1 MSAIVKEMEAMPADI
16 QREAMDF
23 AFFLMTKRSSQS
35 IAGTVKQRWAGAL
48 REFRDQFTSLEL
60 QKKAQDW
67 RTEGYASN

>member
-1 MSAIVKEMEAMPADI
+1 MNAIVKEMEGMPADI

-35 IAGTVKQRWAGAL
+35 AAGTVKQRWAGAL
-48 REFRDQFTSLEL
+48 REFREQFTSLEL

-67 RTEGYASN
+67 RAEGHASN